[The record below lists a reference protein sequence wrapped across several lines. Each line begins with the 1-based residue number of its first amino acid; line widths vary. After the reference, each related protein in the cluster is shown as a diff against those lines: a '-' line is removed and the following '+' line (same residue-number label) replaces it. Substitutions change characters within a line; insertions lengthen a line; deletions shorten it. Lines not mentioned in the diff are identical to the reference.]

1 MSVKF
6 RLGAMMFLQYAIWG
20 SWAPVLSAYLQNNLG
35 FSGVQLGIIFSLLP
49 LATIIAPF
57 IGGQFADRYFPTQK
71 VIGVLQLGGGVILLL
86 IANVTAFTPMMWLM
100 LAYCLVYAPTLALTN
115 SIAFVNLKSSEK
127 EFGAIRVWGTI
138 GWIAAGWALAGW
150 RFLAKSPEGVAMRG
164 DTLLLAG
171 IFSLVM
177 GLFAFSLPHTPPQRE
192 GARPWAFLESLKM
205 FKDRNFLVFA
215 LISFV
220 VATELQFYYVLTAP
234 FLTSAQIGVSQRYV
248 PAVMT
253 IAQIAE
259 IFVMAF
265 MLSWALKKFGM
276 RRTLT
281 LGILAW
287 PIRYIIFVVGTPA
300 WLVIASLSL
309 HGFCYVFFF
318 TAAYIYVDNIAPKD
332 IRHSAQSLIAIIIL
346 GVGNFVGSLFSGWI
360 QNVFT
365 TETVGAGGEVVRS
378 INWQG
383 TFLVPTAL
391 TLLCLAA
398 FLIFFRERG
407 AEAPAE
413 PAVEATV

>member
-6 RLGAMMFLQYAIWG
+6 RLGLMMFLQYAIWG

-49 LATIIAPF
+49 LATIISPF
-57 IGGQFADRYFPTQK
+57 VGGQIADRYFPSQK
-71 VIGVLQLGGGVILLL
+71 VIAVLQLAGGVILIL
-86 IANVTAFTPMMWLM
+86 IANITAFTTMMWLM
-100 LAYCLVYAPTLALTN
+100 LLYCLVYAPTLALTN
-115 SIAFVNLKSSEK
+115 SIAFLNLKSSEK
-127 EFGAIRVWGTI
+127 EFGSIRVWGTI

-150 RFLAKSPEGVAMRG
+150 RALAKSPEGIAMKG

-171 IFSLVM
+171 IFSLLM
-177 GLFAFSLPHTPPQRE
+177 GLLSFGLPHTPPKKE
-192 GARPWAFLESLKM
+192 GAKPWAFLEALKM
-205 FKDRNFLVFA
+205 FKDRNFLIFCI
-215 LISFV
+215 ISFV
-220 VATELQFYYVLTAP
+220 VATELQFYYVLTSP
-234 FLTSAQIGVSQRYV
+234 FLTSAAIGVNQKYV
-248 PAVMT
+248 SAVMT

-287 PIRYIIFVVGTPA
+287 PIRYIIFMIGTPS

-346 GVGNFVGSLFSGWI
+346 GFGNFVGSLFCGWI
-360 QNVFT
+360 QNMFT
-365 TETVGAGGEVVRS
+365 SETVNAAGEAVKAV
-378 INWQG
+378 NWRG

-391 TLLCLAA
+391 TLFCLLV
-398 FLIFFRERG
+398 FLAFFREKTKG
-407 AEAPAE
+407 AAA
-413 PAVEATV
+413 A

>member
-1 MSVKF
+1 
-6 RLGAMMFLQYAIWG
+6 MMFLQYAIWG

-49 LATIIAPF
+49 LATIISPF
-57 IGGQFADRYFPTQK
+57 VGGQIADRYFPSQK
-71 VIGVLQLGGGVILLL
+71 VIAVLQLLGGVVLIL
-86 IANVTAFTPMMWLM
+86 IANITSFTTMMWLM
-100 LAYCLVYAPTLALTN
+100 LLYCLVYAPTLALTN
-115 SIAFVNLKSSEK
+115 SIAFLNLKSSEK

-150 RFLAKSPEGVAMRG
+150 RALAKSPEGVAMKG

-171 IFSLVM
+171 IFSLLM
-177 GLFAFSLPHTPPQRE
+177 GLLSFGLPHTPPKKE
-192 GARPWAFLESLKM
+192 GAKPWAFLEALKM
-205 FKDRNFLVFA
+205 FKDRNFLIFCI
-215 LISFV
+215 ISFV
-220 VATELQFYYVLTAP
+220 VATELQFYYVLTSP
-234 FLTSAQIGVSQRYV
+234 FLTSSVIGVSQKYV
-248 PAVMT
+248 SAVMT

-265 MLSWALKKFGM
+265 MLSWALQKFGM

-287 PIRYIIFVVGTPA
+287 PIRYIIFMIGTPS

-346 GVGNFVGSLFSGWI
+346 GFGNFVGSLFCGWI
-360 QNVFT
+360 QNMFT
-365 TETVGAGGEVVRS
+365 SETVNASGAAVKAV
-378 INWQG
+378 NWRG

-391 TLLCLAA
+391 TLFCLLV
-398 FLIFFRERG
+398 FLAFFREKTKG
-407 AEAPAE
+407 
-413 PAVEATV
+413 PAVA

>member
-1 MSVKF
+1 
-6 RLGAMMFLQYAIWG
+6 MMFLQYAIWG

-35 FSGVQLGIIFSLLP
+35 FTGVELGVIFSLLP
-49 LATIIAPF
+49 LATIISPF
-57 IGGQFADRYFPTQK
+57 IGGQFADRWFPTQK
-71 VIGVLQLGGGVILLL
+71 VIGVLQLVGGVILIG

-150 RFLAKSPEGVAMRG
+150 RTLAKSPEGIAMKG
-164 DTLLLAG
+164 DTLILAG
-171 IFSLVM
+171 LFSLVM
-177 GLFAFSLPHTPPQRE
+177 GVISFGLPHTPPQRE
-192 GARPWAFLESLKM
+192 GAKPWAFLEALKM
-205 FKDRNFLVFA
+205 FKDKNFLVFGI
-215 LISFV
+215 ISFV
-220 VATELQFYYVLTAP
+220 VATELQFYYVLTSP
-234 FLTSAQIGVSQRYV
+234 FLTSDRIGVSQKYV
-248 PAVMT
+248 SAVMT

-265 MLSWALKKFGM
+265 LLSWALQKFGM

-287 PIRYIIFVVGTPA
+287 PIRYIIFVIGTPA

-346 GVGNFVGSLFSGWI
+346 GLGNFVGSLFCGWI
-360 QNVFT
+360 QTLFT
-365 TETVGAGGEVVRS
+365 TETVNASGETVKS
-378 INWQG
+378 INWRG

-391 TLLCLAA
+391 TVLCLVV
-398 FLIFFRERG
+398 FLIFFHEKKARPSSG
-407 AEAPAE
+407 PAAEAA
-413 PAVEATV
+413 A

>member
-6 RLGAMMFLQYAIWG
+6 RLGLMMFLQYAIWG

-49 LATIIAPF
+49 LATIISPF
-57 IGGQFADRYFPTQK
+57 VGGQFADRYFPSQK
-71 VIGVLQLGGGVILLL
+71 VIAVLQLAGGVILIL
-86 IANVTAFTPMMWLM
+86 IANITAFTTMMWLM
-100 LAYCLVYAPTLALTN
+100 LLYCLVYAPTLALTN
-115 SIAFVNLKSSEK
+115 SIAFLNLKSSEK
-127 EFGAIRVWGTI
+127 EFGSIRVWGTI

-150 RFLAKSPEGVAMRG
+150 RALAKSPEGIAMKG

-171 IFSLVM
+171 IFSLLM
-177 GLFAFSLPHTPPQRE
+177 GLLSFGLPHTPPNKE
-192 GARPWAFLESLKM
+192 GAKPWAFLEALKM
-205 FKDRNFLVFA
+205 FKDRNFLIFCI
-215 LISFV
+215 ISFV
-220 VATELQFYYVLTAP
+220 VATELQFYYVLTSP
-234 FLTSAQIGVSQRYV
+234 FLTSAAIGVNQKYV
-248 PAVMT
+248 SAVMT

-287 PIRYIIFVVGTPA
+287 PIRYIIFMIGTPS

-346 GVGNFVGSLFSGWI
+346 GFGNFVGSLFCGWI
-360 QNVFT
+360 QNLFT
-365 TETVGAGGEVVRS
+365 SETVNAAGEAVKAV
-378 INWQG
+378 NWRG

-391 TLLCLAA
+391 TLFCLLV
-398 FLIFFRERG
+398 FLAFFREKTKG
-407 AEAPAE
+407 TAAA
-413 PAVEATV
+413 